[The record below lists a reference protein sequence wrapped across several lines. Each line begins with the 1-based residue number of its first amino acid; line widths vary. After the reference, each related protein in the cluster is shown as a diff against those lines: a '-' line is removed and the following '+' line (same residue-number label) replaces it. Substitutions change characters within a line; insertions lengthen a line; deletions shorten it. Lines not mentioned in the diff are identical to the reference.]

1 MFHSRTLTTLA
12 TAVVL
17 AVWGGVAA
25 AATTTECPGA
35 AAAGRDFTLTT
46 NDPVTNT
53 CYMWGDN
60 NDSNDAVFQAAILA
74 DFGPDYGL
82 IDKIE
87 IPDDDGPGILDG
99 LASLLGGTGGTF
111 GPIDLTGLTDV
122 IIVFKTGTGGTTP
135 GFAAFL
141 LADFIDF
148 VSGEWSVTEKQG
160 LSHISIYANVAP
172 IPLPAAG
179 FLLIGAL
186 GGLGL
191 MRRRRKIS

>member
-1 MFHSRTLTTLA
+1 MFYSRTLTTLA

-17 AVWGGVAA
+17 AVWGSVAA
-25 AATTTECPGA
+25 AATTTSCPGT

-46 NDPVTNT
+46 NDPVSNS
-53 CYMWGDN
+53 CYAWGDV
-60 NDSNDAVFQAAILA
+60 NDANDAAFQASILA
-74 DFGPDYGL
+74 DFGPGYGL

-87 IPDDDGPGILDG
+87 TPDTGGSGILDG
-99 LASLLGGTGGTF
+99 LVGLIGGTGGAF
-111 GPIDLTGLTDV
+111 SIDLTGLADV
-122 IIVFKTGTGGTTP
+122 IIVFKVGNGGETP

-141 LADFIDF
+141 LTDFIDS
-148 VSGEWSVTEKQG
+148 VTGGWSVTLSQS
-160 LSHISIYANVAP
+160 LSHISLYANVAP